1 MSPRGRGHVAEGG
14 QGPSASQAETHAGG
28 RFVGPGVPQ
37 EDWTLRGPEED
48 VSVKTNRSLGHLA
61 RLC

>member
-1 MSPRGRGHVAEGG
+1 MAEGG

-48 VSVKTNRSLGHLA
+48 GSVKTNRSLGHLA